1 MKTFLRVC
9 SVICLIGWMGLIFYF
24 SAQTAEESSEVS
36 GSVIEVLAEKF
47 YPEYETL
54 TPPEKQDLISS
65 LQSVV
70 RSTAHYCI
78 YGGLGFFAF
87 LTFISYTNLK
97 YKVRVFWMLETCLL
111 YSVSDEFHQTFVD
124 GRAMQLTDIIVDFAG
139 ILTAVLICSLFV
151 YLVRPLRRK
160 VTYFP
165 KRKIEIPSFDDM
177 DLSIELTPELQIPQK
192 ESVPK
197 EMPNEIPEIKEIK
210 EEPKQ
215 TLSEEFQ
222 YASSIIGKTV
232 IEATMVCNNLT
243 KDGKA
248 DTKELVNLVLGR
260 TEVLKAEILK
270 ILNSNEPFEIKK
282 DLMQN
287 EQMSAFDYFDS
298 IKAQI

>member
-24 SAQTAEESSEVS
+24 SAQTATESSQVS

-47 YPEYETL
+47 YPEFETL
-54 TPPEKQDLISS
+54 TPPEKQDLIAS

-78 YGGLGFFAF
+78 YGGLGFFSF

-139 ILTAVLICSLFV
+139 AVTAILICSLFV
-151 YLVRPLRRK
+151 YLIKPLRRK
-160 VTYFP
+160 VTYTL
-165 KRKIEIPSFDDM
+165 KRKIEIPNLDDM
-177 DLSIELTPELQIPQK
+177 DFSIELTPELHIPPK
-192 ESVPK
+192 ESEPQ
-197 EMPNEIPEIKEIK
+197 EMPNDIPEIKEIK

-232 IEATMVCNNLT
+232 IEATRVCNNLT
-243 KDGKA
+243 LNGKA

-270 ILNSNEPFEIKK
+270 ILNSNESFELKK